1 VNWSIIRLKTQIC
14 AGRFTKQSEAQMTQ
28 RERDTANFTAYEKR
42 IIYDLTSI
50 KGLDLGRGHR
60 DRCDVVLALRRAR

>member
-1 VNWSIIRLKTQIC
+1 
-14 AGRFTKQSEAQMTQ
+14 MTQ